1 MIAFVKF
8 VLVAYLFISV
18 PCQSRSQGSDLLSS
32 QIQITAEGDTLV
44 FIPIRNI
51 RTALFMF
58 DTKNNLISGL
68 ENEVRAQGELLNLRA
83 GIITEQGGA
92 IMQRDSL
99 ITTKDKQISH
109 MRETVERMNAKTKVR
124 TRLIYGLGG
133 LLLLGLV
140 VW

>member
-68 ENEVRAQGELLNLRA
+68 ENEVRVQGELLNLRA

-140 VW
+140 VR

>member
-18 PCQSRSQGSDLLSS
+18 PCQLRSQGSDLLSS
-32 QIQITAEGDTLV
+32 QIQISAERDTLV

-51 RTALFMF
+51 RAALFMF

-68 ENEVRAQGELLNLRA
+68 ENEVRVQGELLNLRA

>member
-68 ENEVRAQGELLNLRA
+68 ENEVRVQGELLNLRA

-99 ITTKDKQISH
+99 ITTKDKQISY

-140 VW
+140 VR

>member
-1 MIAFVKF
+1 M
-8 VLVAYLFISV
+8 
-18 PCQSRSQGSDLLSS
+18 SS

-51 RTALFMF
+51 RAALFMF

-68 ENEVRAQGELLNLRA
+68 ENEVRVQGELLNLRA

-99 ITTKDKQISH
+99 ITTKDKQISY

-140 VW
+140 VR